1 MGIAMG
7 RRETNLLLVIG
18 VVLLVLWLVGFGTSY
33 TLGGLI
39 YVALLVGIILVIVS
53 LLTRLLCDHVRE

>member
-1 MGIAMG
+1 MSVAMG

-18 VVLLVLWLVGFGTSY
+18 GVLLVLWLVGFGSSY

-39 YVALLVGIILVIVS
+39 YFALVVGIILVVVS
-53 LLTRLLCDHVRE
+53 LFARFLGRR